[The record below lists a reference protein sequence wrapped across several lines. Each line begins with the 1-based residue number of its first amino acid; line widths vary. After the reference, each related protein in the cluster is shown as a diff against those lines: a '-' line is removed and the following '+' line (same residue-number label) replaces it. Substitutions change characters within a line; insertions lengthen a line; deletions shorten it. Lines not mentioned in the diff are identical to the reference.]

1 MAFNRTVLV
10 RGARAV
16 VGFFGESYD
25 DFNAQ
30 SRDLYGKC
38 TRTLTFL
45 DDSRCIQQMSASE
58 LAAIPD
64 GEVAALRQMYRQL
77 LPGVATTSGH
87 IVATKRAA
95 LLAAV
100 NRATLLTGTRLA
112 VAGTAGGGPVDA
124 PLLERTVLDCA
135 AERGGLPQAV
145 RRLQVEWRALS
156 ARVLPSDDDYDYDN
170 DGRLYEAMIEVLP
183 LARDL
188 LRIQEIHAHAAF
200 ALPRM

>member
-64 GEVAALRQMYRQL
+64 GE
-77 LPGVATTSGH
+77 
-87 IVATKRAA
+87 RAA